1 MREGAFADPHV
12 AGVNLTMLTEH
23 RCKWP
28 INGGGPF
35 LFCGE
40 AKQSGRPYC
49 AFHATSSIGK
59 GTESERTAVRSA
71 LKIAA

>member
-1 MREGAFADPHV
+1 MSEAVFSGPHV
-12 AGVNLTMLTEH
+12 AGVDLLMLTDC

-28 INGGGPF
+28 INDGGPMI
-35 LFCGE
+35 FCGE
-40 AKQSGRPYC
+40 VKQLDRPYC
-49 AFHATSSIGK
+49 AFHATEAIGK